1 MHEVTLSVV
10 SNILTYNFSPKPK
23 GRPKCE
29 IPRERTSS
37 FNSIILKFYKNSAEF
52 TPNDGSEAF
61 GDGNIHYSAREF
73 GPHGPFNNVSGKSVP
88 HPGGDLYPI

>member
-1 MHEVTLSVV
+1 MKFPVNGSHL
-10 SNILTYNFSPKPK
+10 
-23 GRPKCE
+23 
-29 IPRERTSS
+29 
-37 FNSIILKFYKNSAEF
+37 ILKFHKNSAEF